1 MRRTEGACSQAGR
14 PQRAIPGSPGGQ
26 GLCTLLQV
34 FKERLA
40 ELSSS
45 TADRP
50 SRADVQRLVKAAQQQ
65 VLDAASEEASQRWQ
79 VSPPSGAQYGVF

>member
-1 MRRTEGACSQAGR
+1 MPCLPA
-14 PQRAIPGSPGGQ
+14 
-26 GLCTLLQV
+26 QV

-65 VLDAASEEASQRWQ
+65 VDAASEEASQRWQ
-79 VSPPSGAQYGVF
+79 VGNPS

>member
-1 MRRTEGACSQAGR
+1 MPHVAAPGAH
-14 PQRAIPGSPGGQ
+14 

-45 TADRP
+45 TADHP

-79 VSPPSGAQYGVF
+79 VGCPS